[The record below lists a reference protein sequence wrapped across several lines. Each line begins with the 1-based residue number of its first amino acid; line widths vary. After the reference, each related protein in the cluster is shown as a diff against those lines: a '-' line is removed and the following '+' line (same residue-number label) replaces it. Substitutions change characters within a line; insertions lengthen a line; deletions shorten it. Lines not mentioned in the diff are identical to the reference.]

1 MNIMEITNLLLKKL
15 YQSNLD
21 VELELDIDEIVS
33 DSVQVQI
40 NVKPKYFN
48 DFSIFYGTKDTKIN
62 FSSIF
67 EVGNNNVVKAEE
79 LFKENKGI
87 FDDFIY
93 DDEDEFIHLF
103 GEMEVEQFY
112 TYDKYRLDDYVI
124 EEIIK
129 YLQEEHELTNYLN
142 TTSEQ
147 GDTYER

>member
-21 VELELDIDEIVS
+21 VELELDIDEIVC
-33 DSVQVQI
+33 DAVEVQI
-40 NVKPKYFN
+40 KVKPKYFN
-48 DFSIFYGTKDTKIN
+48 DFYIFYGTKDMKVN

-93 DDEDEFIHLF
+93 DDEDGFIHLF
-103 GEMEVEQFY
+103 GEIEVEQFY
-112 TYDKYRLDDYVI
+112 TYDKYLLDDYVI

-142 TTSEQ
+142 TTSE
-147 GDTYER
+147 

>member
-1 MNIMEITNLLLKKL
+1 M
-15 YQSNLD
+15 
-21 VELELDIDEIVS
+21 
-33 DSVQVQI
+33 
-40 NVKPKYFN
+40 P
-48 DFSIFYGTKDTKIN
+48 G
-62 FSSIF
+62 
-67 EVGNNNVVKAEE
+67 
-79 LFKENKGI
+79 KGI

>member
-1 MNIMEITNLLLKKL
+1 MEITNLLLKKL

-21 VELELDIDEIVS
+21 VELELDIDEIVC
-33 DSVQVQI
+33 DAVEVQI
-40 NVKPKYFN
+40 KVKPKYFN
-48 DFSIFYGTKDTKIN
+48 DFYIFYGTKDMKVN

-93 DDEDEFIHLF
+93 DDEDVFIHLF
-103 GEMEVEQFY
+103 GEIEVEQFY
-112 TYDKYRLDDYVI
+112 TYDKYLLDDYVI

-142 TTSEQ
+142 TISE
-147 GDTYER
+147 